1 MGFSPVTSITLAPVN
16 ILHIIYATMTVF
28 GCLLIFGK
36 HQYKALGLLLI
47 AHFIQEIFNI
57 FEELNITRGY
67 LLVTPAIQL
76 ALGPLYYLFAKNL
89 IYGNLDV
96 KKHLIHL
103 LPAVVALAF
112 TVWWPM
118 VLKVAFA
125 VLLIYFYLTFRLLRH
140 YHRVLAEVTADDD
153 NHALHWLIR
162 TFAIVGVVEF
172 VDFIRLNIQLQLG
185 FDLYTN
191 WYFVSEL
198 FSLTVTTYLVLKAIR
213 QPLLFAGFYEFEPIL
228 GTNIKVKDTTADD
241 DAEQARIIFS
251 DINEHLQQSLG
262 YRQEKYSL
270 RQLAGE
276 MGLSEQMTSWSIN
289 QGGKLSFS
297 DYINAMRIDEVK
309 LALLEDSG
317 DKNILEIAFNAGFS
331 SKSTFNA
338 VFKRHLGITPSQYL
352 KNHQSTSLK

>member
-1 MGFSPVTSITLAPVN
+1 MTSITLAPVN

-28 GCLLIFGK
+28 GCLLVVGK
-36 HQYKALGLLLI
+36 RQYKALGLLLI

-57 FEELNITRGY
+57 FEELNITREF
-67 LLVTPAIQL
+67 LLVTPVIQL
-76 ALGPLYYLFAKNL
+76 ALGPLYYLFAKNI

-112 TVWWPM
+112 TVWWPI
-118 VLKVAFA
+118 VLKVAFV

-140 YHRVLAEVTADDD
+140 YHRVLPEVTADDD
-153 NHALHWLIR
+153 DHSLHWLIR
-162 TFAIVGVVEF
+162 TFAIIGVVEF

-185 FDLYTN
+185 YELHTN

-213 QPLLFAGFYEFEPIL
+213 QPLLFAGIYELEPIID
-228 GTNIKVKDTTADD
+228 TNLKVKDTATA
-241 DAEQARIIFS
+241 DAEQARSVFS
-251 DINEHLQQSLG
+251 GINDHLQQSLA

-276 MGLSEQMTSWSIN
+276 MGLSEQLTSWSIN
-289 QGGKLSFS
+289 QGGNLSFS

-309 LALLEDSG
+309 LALLADSG

-352 KNHQSTSLK
+352 KNHQSTSLN